1 MRHSEGLL
9 TFLIQEA
16 YLSCLFFQEQIQTI
30 KESLLRTAVD
40 EWRSLRTSLHSREG
54 ENDHLREENRILKEE
69 NRVLRERL
77 HNLEMRLQTLEKG

>member
-1 MRHSEGLL
+1 M
-9 TFLIQEA
+9 
-16 YLSCLFFQEQIQTI
+16 
-30 KESLLRTAVD
+30 RTAVD